1 MANVLFHLGIG
12 KLLRIEIYL
21 HGVVLAQV
29 NTNDSVRRQHLLFD
43 IYVLT
48 RIRHDST
55 VALDSGTHNEL
66 WSYI

>member
-1 MANVLFHLGIG
+1 KLVRAEVANVLFYLGIG
-12 KLLRIEIYL
+12 KLLRIEIDL
-21 HGVVLAQV
+21 HRVVLAQV

-55 VALDSGTHNEL
+55 VAL
-66 WSYI
+66 